1 LPENPSELTPNAYD
15 QAPRDKPPGKKSAK
29 VSRKF
34 SITASILLI
43 LSFCCYWLINTY
55 TTQSLMREHADGMGN
70 TLARQTANQMTE
82 LMLANDLISM
92 NVVLSALTRDSSII
106 KVDVLNVSDEV
117 IATSSARAASPAPII
132 PLPFKI
138 SQIKGQYIA
147 SISLADSIA
156 GSVVLTLDLGYLE
169 TGLVNSLVLNI
180 AATLLLIAISS
191 LLISTYFQ
199 TLVSFPA
206 NLLAFALSQVREGKI
221 ETCPEPSNNNEL
233 STAIRQFNATAEFL
247 AQNTFLNNFGNRQ
260 PDIEGD
266 APKFEPGTQDVTLLN
281 IKMANFHYLASTLS
295 ESKQVNLLNKFY
307 FYAGKVSQLYSG
319 QVTYCSDGEV
329 LINFGVGKVEEE
341 QAFYAI
347 CAGQL
352 FLQLVGDIG
361 DIDGESTGAKFKL
374 AVHGGQAVGGLYS
387 PITQDTSNLTGKT
400 LDLCRL
406 ICDEC
411 PSNNLLIS
419 RACFE
424 NAGAATRVE
433 GEEFTVIDEQEQIT
447 AYLSS
452 EPMSDF
458 KLLLERQAI
467 QLVTVFSE

>member
-1 LPENPSELTPNAYD
+1 MSDKHPESSSIADRHSAIEKEPG
-15 QAPRDKPPGKKSAK
+15 RKPAK
-29 VSRKF
+29 VSAKF
-34 SITASILLI
+34 SFTVSLLLI
-43 LSFCCYWLINTY
+43 LAFCCFWLINTY
-55 TTQSLMREHADGMGN
+55 ATQGLQRQHTDGLGN

-82 LMLANDLISM
+82 LLLANDLISM
-92 NVVLSALTRDSSII
+92 NVVLTALTDNSSIVTVTV
-106 KVDVLNVSDEV
+106 VDVSNVV
-117 IATSSARAASPAPII
+117 IATSRSQTNSPAPLI
-132 PLPFKI
+132 PLPFQLNQLQGRYSAPI
-138 SQIKGQYIA
+138 Y
-147 SISLADSIA
+147 LANSVA
-156 GSVVLTLDLGYLE
+156 GTVTVDLDLGYLE
-169 TGLVNSLVLNI
+169 TGMVDSLILNV
-180 AATLLLIAISS
+180 AATLLLVIVST
-191 LLISTYFQ
+191 LLISTYYQ
-199 TLVSFPA
+199 NLVTFPA
-206 NLLAFALSQVREGKI
+206 SLLAFALSKVREGDI

-233 STAIRQFNATAEFL
+233 STVIRQFNATAEFL

-260 PDIEGD
+260 PEIEGEVQ
-266 APKFEPGTQDVTLLN
+266 KFEPGTQDVTLLN

-295 ESKQVNLLNKFY
+295 ESKRVNLLNKFY
-307 FYAGKVSQLYSG
+307 FYAGKVSQLYNG

-329 LINFGVGKVEEE
+329 LVNFGVGKIEEE

-352 FLQLVGDIG
+352 FLHLVGDIG

-387 PITQDTSNLTGKT
+387 PITQDTSNLTGRT

-411 PSNNLLIS
+411 PDNKLLIS
-419 RACFE
+419 QPCFE

-433 GEEFTVIDEQEQIT
+433 GDKFVVIDDQEEIV

-458 KLLLERQAI
+458 QLLLERQAI

>member
-1 LPENPSELTPNAYD
+1 LPENPSKLAPSVND
-15 QAPRDKPPGKKSAK
+15 QAPKDKGPGKRSAK
-29 VSRKF
+29 VSSKF
-34 SITASILLI
+34 SFTVSILLI
-43 LSFCCYWLINTY
+43 LALCCYWLINTY

-92 NVVLSALTRDSSII
+92 NVVLSALTQDSSIVR
-106 KVDVLNVSDEV
+106 VDVLNVSNEV
-117 IATSSARAASPAPII
+117 IATSSTRAASPAPII

-138 SQIKGQYIA
+138 SQIQSKYTA
-147 SISLADSIA
+147 SISLANSVA
-156 GSVVLTLDLGYLE
+156 GSVILTLDLGYLE
-169 TGLVNSLVLNI
+169 TGLVNSLVLNS
-180 AATLLLIAISS
+180 AATLLLMAISS

-199 TLVSFPA
+199 TLVNFPA
-206 NLLAFALSQVREGKI
+206 SLLAFALSQVREGKI

-247 AQNTFLNNFGNRQ
+247 AQNMFLDNFGNRQ

-281 IKMANFHYLASTLS
+281 IRMANFHYLASTLS
-295 ESKQVNLLNKFY
+295 ESTRVNLLNKFY
-307 FYAGKVSQLYSG
+307 FYAGKVSQLYGG
-319 QVTYCSDGEV
+319 QVTFCSDGDV
-329 LINFGVGKVEEE
+329 LINFGVGRVEEE

-352 FLQLVGDIG
+352 FLQLVDDIG
-361 DIDGESTGAKFKL
+361 NIDDESTGAKFKL

-387 PITQDTSNLTGKT
+387 PITQDTSNLTGRT

-406 ICDEC
+406 MCDEC

-419 RACFE
+419 EACFE

-433 GEEFTVIDEQEQIT
+433 GEAFTVIGENEKIT